1 MIEMSRVTQ
10 PPKPYE
16 HHRDMRGG
24 AIRAGVFGFSDGLVT
39 NLALILGIAGA
50 QESASTIRLAGVA
63 GLIAGA
69 LSMAAGE
76 FVSMAAQRDLLEHEL
91 SVERASLANHP
102 EAERQEL
109 ALIYQARGLSQEL
122 AERLSDEIMQRPEL
136 ALEAHARDEL
146 GIDPRSLGSPVAA
159 AASSLVTF
167 AAGAVI
173 PLLPWLLT
181 TSTPAIVASLVLAGA
196 SAILVGGVI
205 GSTAGRGPWRSALRQ
220 LVLGALAGGST
231 YAIGALVGARL

>member
-1 MIEMSRVTQ
+1 
-10 PPKPYE
+10 
-16 HHRDMRGG
+16 MRGG

-122 AERLSDEIMQRPEL
+122 AERLSDEIMQRP
-136 ALEAHARDEL
+136 
-146 GIDPRSLGSPVAA
+146 
-159 AASSLVTF
+159 
-167 AAGAVI
+167 
-173 PLLPWLLT
+173 
-181 TSTPAIVASLVLAGA
+181 
-196 SAILVGGVI
+196 
-205 GSTAGRGPWRSALRQ
+205 
-220 LVLGALAGGST
+220 
-231 YAIGALVGARL
+231 